1 MIDSKSKKCL
11 CKLWSKMNI
20 KFPRRNKQAEKKPD
34 GATELALSYMYH
46 AEKQDLISRR
56 TLNVINLTIIYQILK
71 SGFDVAD
78 DTCCSTAV

>member
-1 MIDSKSKKCL
+1 MFVQVVVEDEHKISKK
-11 CKLWSKMNI
+11 
-20 KFPRRNKQAEKKPD
+20 KQTSGKKPD

-78 DTCCSTAV
+78 DTCSTAV